1 MSTLPVTTAYELD
14 RLVPPNL
21 PLAPAQYESGYH
33 EALNNILRLYFNR
46 VDGLITKL
54 TKGGVIDYI
63 DFNTTDPNV
72 PHQTGRINWNST
84 DSTLE
89 VDLDYDVVMQTG
101 QEMYARV
108 RNQTGS
114 TIPNGTVVGFA
125 GTAPSSLLVS
135 PYLADGSQPALYIL
149 GIMTHDLPD
158 SGEKGYC
165 TVWGFVRDV
174 NTSAFSIGD
183 VLYASPTV
191 AGGLTN
197 VKPTAPNNVIPIAA
211 VTAVGTTDGVI
222 FVRPTITQQ
231 QYYGV
236 FSLTNDYSPAAAN
249 TAYPIS
255 LNETRIS
262 NGVVI
267 DGTYPSRIVVP
278 QSGLYNIGATF
289 QYSSSNSA
297 AKDIYTW
304 VRKNGTDVVR
314 SSRIVSLAGSGAY
327 SPVALFETLSLDA
340 NEYFELVFASTDT
353 SVTLNAV
360 PATAFAPGSPAVSLD
375 VTQAQQ

>member
-1 MSTLPVTTAYELD
+1 MSSLPVTTAYELD

-21 PLAPAQYESGYH
+21 PLAPAQYESAYH

-63 DFNTTDPNV
+63 DFNTTEPNV
-72 PHQTGRINWNST
+72 SHQTGRINWNST

-108 RNQTGS
+108 RNETGS

-125 GTAPSSLLVS
+125 GTAPQSLLVS
-135 PYLADGSQPALYIL
+135 PYLADGSQPTLYIL

-158 SGEKGYC
+158 QAKGYA
-165 TVWGFVRDV
+165 TVWGFVRDI

-211 VTAVGTTDGVI
+211 VTTVGTTDGVI

-231 QYYGV
+231 QYYGA

-249 TAYPIS
+249 TAYPIA

-289 QYSSSNSA
+289 QYSSSNASS
-297 AKDIYTW
+297 KDIYTW
-304 VRKNGTDVVR
+304 VRKTGTDVVR
-314 SSRIVSLAGSGAY
+314 SSRIISLSGSGAY

>member
-14 RLVPPNL
+14 RVVPPNL
-21 PLAPAQYESGYH
+21 PFAPVQYESRYQ
-33 EALNNILRLYFNR
+33 EALNNTLRLYFNR
-46 VDGLITKL
+46 IDGFFTKL
-54 TKGGVIDYI
+54 EKGGVIDYI

-72 PHQTGRINWNST
+72 PHQTGRVNWNST
-84 DSTLE
+84 DGTLE

-108 RNQTGS
+108 RNNTGS

-125 GTAPSSLLVS
+125 GTAPASLLVS
-135 PYLADGSQPALYIL
+135 PYLADGSQPTLYIL
-149 GIMTHDLPD
+149 GIMTHDLQD
-158 SGEKGYC
+158 QAKGYA

-174 NTSAFSIGD
+174 NTSAFSLGD

-211 VTAVGTTDGVI
+211 VTTVGTTDGVI

-231 QYYGV
+231 QYYGS

-249 TAYPIS
+249 TAYPIE

-278 QSGLYNIGATF
+278 QSGLYSIGATF
-289 QYSSSNSA
+289 QYSSSNAS
-297 AKDIYTW
+297 AKDIYSW
-304 VRKNGTDVVR
+304 VRKNGTDVAR
-314 SSRIVSLAGSGAY
+314 SSRIISLSGTGSY
-327 SPVALFETLSLDA
+327 SSVALFETLSLNA
-340 NEYFELVFASTDT
+340 GEYFELVFASTDT
-353 SVTLNAV
+353 AVTLDAV
-360 PATAFAPGSPAVSLD
+360 PATAFAPGSPAVELD